1 MDDKKRRGRD
11 RAFQF
16 KLSMAIGVAFAI
28 LCFLIIVLG
37 DCWASYTTPELIR
50 ECEREKRFEG
60 RFYLVAV
67 AAIWIAAIV
76 RRARNTSISKLL
88 AIGAGPLALAPVLM
102 MSHL

>member
-1 MDDKKRRGRD
+1 MDDKKRRE

-16 KLSMAIGVAFAI
+16 KLSMAIGVTFAI
-28 LCFLIIVLG
+28 FPFLIIVMG
-37 DCWASYTTPELIR
+37 DCWASYDTSELIR
-50 ECEREKRFEG
+50 ECEQEKRFEG

-88 AIGAGPLALAPVLM
+88 AIGAGPLAFASVLM